1 MVIQGKD
8 KKLNRVEVRLVSEK
22 IKDKIPI
29 FNKEEHKGFRDREEY
44 KDKEEQY
51 LNNILNKLLEQGN

>member
-8 KKLNRVEVRLVSEK
+8 EKLNRVEVRLVLEK

-29 FNKEEHKGFRDREEY
+29 FDKEEHKGFRDKKEY
-44 KDKEEQY
+44 KDEEEQY
-51 LNNILNKLLEQGN
+51 LNNILNELLEQGN